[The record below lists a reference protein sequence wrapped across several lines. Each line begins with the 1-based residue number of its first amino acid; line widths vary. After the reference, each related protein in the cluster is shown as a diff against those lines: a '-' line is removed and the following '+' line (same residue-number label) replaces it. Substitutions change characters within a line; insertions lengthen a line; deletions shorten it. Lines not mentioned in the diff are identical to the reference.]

1 MQNMHMHKNYYA
13 VYTKNAF
20 YLLSTIY
27 CQYFAISPAIQQLHA
42 YTQKH
47 IIIGVA
53 THAII
58 MQAQN
63 VKI

>member
-1 MQNMHMHKNYYA
+1 MQYIQRTLSIYCQL
-13 VYTKNAF
+13 YTAI
-20 YLLSTIY
+20 L
-27 CQYFAISPAIQQLHA
+27 CQYFAISPAIHSQLHA

>member
-1 MQNMHMHKNYYA
+1 MHKNYYA

-20 YLLSTIY
+20 YLLSNIHCNTL

-53 THAII
+53 THAMI